1 MMLIPELFLCPIS
14 LDIMADP
21 VTLST
26 TGRTYDRPNIGRWL
40 AAGHRTCPV
49 TMRPLHKSESKRVLL
64 VPNRTLKHLIDR
76 WLLTG
81 RTISISDL
89 ALPTLR
95 DNLDAGTDDAAVVEE
110 TLGIVRSLSPPGFCA
125 LLLRLLLR
133 CSSSSHDGDDPADPA
148 HALLVEL
155 ALDCLLASPSAHELA
170 TALQTGDA
178 SSFAVL
184 LRRGSHRVKTGLCR
198 LINIAADGVMAE
210 QQQLCSMVM
219 GRSEKVM
226 GALAAL
232 VHDGGAASDAAL
244 MAMSSLCSSDQAIR
258 ETAVAAGAV
267 DALLS
272 YISYTTSKAGSG
284 HCGKKP
290 PRAAL
295 LSQALETLELVLVSV
310 DAGREAMY
318 AWYGGGTAVLVKMVF
333 RVPFDQGSGSDH
345 AIGSLLVACRESA
358 AVRLDAINAGLLT
371 QLLLLLQ
378 SQRASPRAKAN
389 ALALLKLLRTIWAR
403 H

>member
-1 MMLIPELFLCPIS
+1 MS
-14 LDIMADP
+14 DP

-26 TGRTYDRPNIGRWL
+26 TARTYDRPNIRRWL

-49 TMRPLHKSESKRVLL
+49 TMRRLPKSGSKEVLL

-76 WLLTG
+76 WILTG
-81 RTISISDL
+81 RTLSISDL
-89 ALPTLR
+89 ALPTLK
-95 DNLDAGTDDAAVVEE
+95 DNLLAGMDDSTVMEE
-110 TLGIVRSLSPPGFCA
+110 TLRIVMLLSPPGFCA

-133 CSSSSHDGDDPADPA
+133 HSRHDDDDDRAPA

-170 TALQTGDA
+170 ASLQTGDV
-178 SSFAVL
+178 SSFAVV
-184 LRRGSHRVKTGLCR
+184 LRRGSLTVRTGLCR
-198 LINIAADGVMAE
+198 LMHIAADAMAE
-210 QQQLCSMVM
+210 QQLCIMVL
-219 GRSEKVM
+219 GRSEKIM

-244 MAMSSLCSSDQAIR
+244 RAMSSLCSSDQAIR

-272 YISYTTSKAGSG
+272 YISYGAG
-284 HCGKKP
+284 HCRKWP
-290 PRAAL
+290 PCSAL
-295 LSQALETLELVLVSV
+295 MSRALETLEQVLVSV
-310 DAGREAMY
+310 GSGRQAMY
-318 AWYGGGTAVLVKMVF
+318 ARYGATAVLVKMVF
-333 RVPFDQGSGSDH
+333 RVPFDQGSGSSDH

-358 AVRLDAINAGLLT
+358 AVRVDAINAGLLT

>member
-1 MMLIPELFLCPIS
+1 MMLIPELFVCPIS
-14 LDIMADP
+14 LDIMSDP

-26 TGRTYDRPNIGRWL
+26 TARTYDRPNIRRWL

-49 TMRPLHKSESKRVLL
+49 TMRRLPKSGSKEVLL

-76 WLLTG
+76 WILTG
-81 RTISISDL
+81 RTLSISDL
-89 ALPTLR
+89 ALPTLK
-95 DNLDAGTDDAAVVEE
+95 DNLLAGMDDTTVMEE
-110 TLGIVRSLSPPGFCA
+110 TLRIVMLLSPPGFCA

-133 CSSSSHDGDDPADPA
+133 HSRHDDDDDRAPA

-170 TALQTGDA
+170 ASLQTGDV
-178 SSFAVL
+178 SSFAVV
-184 LRRGSHRVKTGLCR
+184 LRRGSLTVRTGLCR
-198 LINIAADGVMAE
+198 LMHIAADTMAE
-210 QQQLCSMVM
+210 QQLCIMVL

-244 MAMSSLCSSDQAIR
+244 RAMSSLCSSDQAIR

-272 YISYTTSKAGSG
+272 YISYGAG
-284 HCGKKP
+284 HCRKWP
-290 PRAAL
+290 PCSAL
-295 LSQALETLELVLVSV
+295 LSRALETLEQVLVSV
-310 DAGREAMY
+310 GSGRQAMY
-318 AWYGGGTAVLVKMVF
+318 ARYGATAVLVKMVF
-333 RVPFDQGSGSDH
+333 RVPFDQGSGSSDH

-358 AVRLDAINAGLLT
+358 EVRVDAINAGLLT